1 MNEQFTDYETAKR
14 LKELGMDE
22 ICIGFFN
29 PSYTEMGGSL
39 LFSNNGGDFDNWN
52 KKEHLISAPL
62 WQQVEQ
68 WLFDEHKVSIN
79 SEAIG
84 ESNVRFKCRVYIERP
99 DMLELIAYTHHN
111 SPIQAKNEGIKKA
124 VGYLHEHS
132 PNYAL
137 KK

>member
-1 MNEQFTDYETAKR
+1 MNEQFTDAETAKR

-68 WLFDEHKVSIN
+68 WLWETEKIYFDYVKTLNNDGFI
-79 SEAIG
+79 
-84 ESNVRFKCRVYIERP
+84 CRVMQEGREDVISLGTAP
-99 DMLELIAYTHHN
+99 P
-111 SPIQAKNEGIKKA
+111 SPITAKNEGIKKA
-124 VGYLHEHS
+124 VEYLHEHS
-132 PNYAL
+132 LNYAL

>member
-68 WLFDEHKVSIN
+68 WLWEEHKIEVQVCKDYLNDPFTVQLYDHKEEDSIN
-79 SEAIG
+79 
-84 ESNVRFKCRVYIERP
+84 
-99 DMLELIAYTHHN
+99 LEHYVTG
-111 SPIQAKNEGIKKA
+111 SPITAKNEGIKKA
-124 VGYLHEHS
+124 VEYLHEHS
-132 PNYAL
+132 LNYAL